1 MGIDVKKYFND
12 FRRDHYWNENKEKY
26 QRYFYRKL
34 IDLKN
39 AIDLN
44 TPEADLKLDSYRGL
58 GYMGIGTQGGLSLAI
73 RTEKSIE
80 KREKLGDHVIGTVEI
95 GRHIHKECEKNNWDY
110 DYMVNTWL
118 YENLW
123 IWSTIQVSK
132 CEHKNENIKIDA
144 NSIDEKRFLKHYIN
158 VSDLY
163 ESKRNGKKLIFD

>member
-1 MGIDVKKYFND
+1 MKFLETHFEEYINIK
-12 FRRDHYWNENKEKY
+12 ENLHPKMNKI
-26 QRYFYRKL
+26 FAKFPKKL

-39 AIDLN
+39 AIYLN

-58 GYMGIGTQGGLSLAI
+58 GYMGIGTQSGLSLAI

-132 CEHKNENIKIDA
+132 CEHKDENIKIDA

-163 ESKRNGKKLIFD
+163 ESKRNGKKIIFD

>member
-1 MGIDVKKYFND
+1 
-12 FRRDHYWNENKEKY
+12 
-26 QRYFYRKL
+26 
-34 IDLKN
+34 
-39 AIDLN
+39 
-44 TPEADLKLDSYRGL
+44 
-58 GYMGIGTQGGLSLAI
+58 MGIGTQGGLSLAI

-123 IWSTIQVSK
+123 VWSTIQVSK
-132 CEHKNENIKIDA
+132 CEHKDENIKIDA

>member
-1 MGIDVKKYFND
+1 MGLDAKQYFND
-12 FRRDHYWNENKEKY
+12 NRRDHYWNENKKKY

-39 AIDLN
+39 AINLN

-95 GRHIHKECEKNNWDY
+95 GRHIHKECEKIIGIMIIWLIPG
-110 DYMVNTWL
+110 YMKIYGFGLQSKFQRVNTKMKTL
-118 YENLW
+118 ELMQ
-123 IWSTIQVSK
+123 IQ
-132 CEHKNENIKIDA
+132 
-144 NSIDEKRFLKHYIN
+144 LT
-158 VSDLY
+158 
-163 ESKRNGKKLIFD
+163 KKDF